1 MSRKPRPS
9 EIAQTIERAADYI
22 QTNGWRRT
30 TEWDSAQKGKVPADM
45 VGALY
50 QVTRYDNRLDWAYF
64 ALDRYLYEM
73 KMPPPGTWN
82 MMQRD
87 RRKVIRNM
95 RRCARQLRSGELS
108 VTTEKQNNYPTNR

>member
-1 MSRKPRPS
+1 MPRNPRPS

-22 QTNGWRRT
+22 QTNGWQRIT
-30 TEWDSAQKGKVPADM
+30 DWDSAQKGQVPADM

-50 QVTRYDNRLDWAYF
+50 QVTRSDNTLEWAYV
-64 ALDRYLYEM
+64 ALDKYLYDM
-73 KMPPPGTWN
+73 KMPPPGAWN

-95 RRCARQLRSGELS
+95 RRCARQLRLGELS
-108 VTTEKQNNYPTNR
+108 FTAYQQDNYDSDR